1 MEYLNVIV
9 RLLELVGVGGLGV
22 LFTLRYQRRKAA
34 AEAKS
39 AEADAEKTNAEAHG
53 AEASAEKEFQ
63 DIYQQL
69 ITDIKAD
76 RDEQKAYIQELKDD
90 RRHLRQENTDLRNRV
105 DSTDEDVRQ
114 LKKEVA
120 RTGRMVEF
128 MRPFLC
134 GKTKCQDRVN
144 VTIQDDGEVKQSKKP
159 KGDNYDK
166 QE

>member
-1 MEYLNVIV
+1 MEYLNVLV
-9 RLLELVGVGGLGV
+9 RLLELIGVGGLGV

-69 ITDIKAD
+69 IADIKSD
-76 RDEQKAYIQELKDD
+76 RDEQKAYIQELKED

-134 GKTKCQDRVN
+134 GNTKSQDRIN
-144 VTIQDDGEVKQSKKP
+144 VTIQDDGEVKQARKKAEP
-159 KGDNYDK
+159 K